1 MKVITKYRAA
11 AFLVFLLA
19 GVTFPQNLN
28 NTGKTKQMAERVRPV
43 SKDQPGGRDLPSIGS
58 IHALFIFAQFPD
70 DNFLPG
76 DKRWPAGGA
85 PLRMTN
91 HTWVD
96 SVWTDNPTPGSM
108 TDYFN
113 QMSFNKLKF
122 TGECDTVTAPHS
134 REWYFN
140 NKKNYGKIN
149 KEIIG
154 TLDKRMDFARFD
166 NIHKT
171 RNYEFEDSA
180 DGRVD
185 VVFIIYRN
193 FIMDYPDSI
202 STLYNRIFGSGWFG
216 SLNTGNVPV
225 DDSSR
230 FVYRGATLR
239 DIFYKDPFR
248 FSIHEFAHFLI
259 GGNQYHNGRG
269 FWAMLSGYEVR
280 SFMINSYERNRL
292 GWINIRTIKNDTIT
306 LKDILLDDFIT
317 TGDAIRIEIDSA
329 SSQYFYLENH
339 QRISRWDN
347 SSKVKSEKG
356 IYVMRQDA
364 AAGAA
369 TFMQMIPAD
378 GRFNWEVK
386 SYIYPDWFPKGLP
399 VYNRLDENK
408 ETGYHDLQF
417 IPYTFEG
424 KNYPANEIIYYPDT
438 LTGKP
443 VQDPLRA
450 GDGRD
455 AFRPGYKTVFSPY
468 TNPDSQDKYRRPT
481 GFAFEIKD
489 VKDGV
494 YHLNIYM
501 HTYPEEGRS
510 KKVKGKKGK
519 D

>member
-417 IPYTFEG
+417 IPYT
-424 KNYPANEIIYYPDT
+424 
-438 LTGKP
+438 
-443 VQDPLRA
+443 
-450 GDGRD
+450 
-455 AFRPGYKTVFSPY
+455 
-468 TNPDSQDKYRRPT
+468 YRR
-481 GFAFEIKD
+481 EKLSC
-489 VKDGV
+489 K
-494 YHLNIYM
+494 
-501 HTYPEEGRS
+501 
-510 KKVKGKKGK
+510 
-519 D
+519 

>member
-1 MKVITKYRAA
+1 MKLLTELPAA
-11 AFLVFLLA
+11 VLLLFV
-19 GVTFPQNLN
+19 VTGSSYPLN
-28 NTGKTKQMAERVRPV
+28 IDDTGTPVRPPKGIPTITYMEQRSGALLI
-43 SKDQPGGRDLPSIGS
+43 SKDQPGGRDLPSVGS

-70 DNFLPG
+70 DNLLRD
-76 DKRWPAGGA
+76 DKRWPAGGM
-85 PLRMTN
+85 PERMKE

-96 SVWTDNPTPGSM
+96 SAWTENPTPGSM

-122 TGECDTVTAPHS
+122 TGECDTITVPHT
-134 REWYFN
+134 REWYFL
-140 NKKNYGKIN
+140 NKKNYGAIN
-149 KEIIG
+149 REIVKQ
-154 TLDKRMDFARFD
+154 LDTRLDFSRFD
-166 NIHKT
+166 KIRKI
-171 RNYEFEDSA
+171 RNYEFA
-180 DGRVD
+180 DTVDARVD
-185 VVFIIYRN
+185 IVFIIYRN
-193 FIMDYPDSI
+193 FILDYPDST
-202 STLYNRIFGSGWFG
+202 SAKYNKVFGSGWVG
-216 SLNTGNVPV
+216 SLNTGSIPV

-230 FVYRGATLR
+230 FIYTGATLR
-239 DIFYKDPFR
+239 DIFHKDPFR

-269 FWAMLSGYEVR
+269 FWAMLSGYAVR
-280 SFMINSYERNRL
+280 SFMINAYERNRL
-292 GWINIRTIKNDTIT
+292 GWIKIRTIKNDSLT
-306 LKDILLDDFIT
+306 LKDVPLKDFIT

-339 QRISRWDN
+339 QGISRWDN
-347 SSKVKSEKG
+347 NSKVKGEKG

-364 AAGAA
+364 EVGDA

-378 GRFNWEVK
+378 GRYNWEVK
-386 SYIYPDWFPKGLP
+386 SYTYPDWFPKGLP

-408 ETGYHDLQF
+408 EKGYHDLQF

-424 KNYPANEIIYYPDT
+424 KNYPANEIIYYADS

-455 AFRPGYKTVFSPY
+455 AFRPGYKTVFSPN
-468 TNPDSQDKYRRPT
+468 TNPDSQDKNRQPT

-494 YHLNIYM
+494 YYLKIYQ
-501 HTYPEEGRS
+501 HTYPR
-510 KKVKGKKGK
+510 K
-519 D
+519 